1 MFKDFNFSIYL
12 VTDDAFFI
20 DRDVVK
26 TLEQAIEGGVTA
38 IQYRFKNK
46 SSRQMYEELLVLRDI
61 TRQNKVALIVND
73 RVDLAI
79 AIKADGVHVGQEDLP
94 PDVCKKI
101 IPEDMIV
108 GYSVNN
114 LEQLKDAMTMPIDYI
129 GFGSV
134 FHTQTKKDYKYVGLE
149 ALCKAINITSIPII
163 AIGGIT
169 HYNLKDVLKC
179 KVKGVA
185 VVSAILGFE
194 DVKRAAFD
202 FKQMYK
208 ESLSMTI

>member
-134 FHTQTKKDYKYVGLE
+134 FHTQTKKNYKYVGLE

-208 ESLSMTI
+208 ESLNMRT